1 MLPLPVRILAAS
13 FSVLRRET
21 APWLSE
27 APNFFNVSRRSTR
40 QSHVSASPAGSKEGT
55 DCDPRPQMS
64 CKENLGSSLSL
75 SLTRT
80 LHQMNH
86 AVMLP
91 RLLLFYSAS
100 LLLLAG
106 LDVRHQEQ
114 GAKSAVACV
123 LYLRLDNHRGTL
135 RQ

>member
-1 MLPLPVRILAAS
+1 MTRA
-13 FSVLRRET
+13 RRCR
-21 APWLSE
+21 AKKISDL
-27 APNFFNVSRRSTR
+27 V
-40 QSHVSASPAGSKEGT
+40 
-55 DCDPRPQMS
+55 
-64 CKENLGSSLSL
+64 SL

-80 LHQMNH
+80 LHQTNH

>member
-1 MLPLPVRILAAS
+1 M
-13 FSVLRRET
+13 
-21 APWLSE
+21 
-27 APNFFNVSRRSTR
+27 TR
-40 QSHVSASPAGSKEGT
+40 G
-55 DCDPRPQMS
+55 PQMS
-64 CKENLGSSLSL
+64 CKENLGSCL

-80 LHQMNH
+80 LHGTNH

-91 RLLLFYSAS
+91 RLLLFHGAS
-100 LLLLAG
+100 LLLLAR

-123 LYLRLDNHRGTL
+123 LYLRLDNHRETL